1 MVDMTQFD
9 FNPAERQPREKKEF
23 ELLPPDTYTAVIT
36 DSELRD
42 TKAGTGNYIELSFQ
56 IIDGPHAR
64 RMLWNRYNMSNPN
77 PKAVEIGRDQ
87 IAAVAHAVGVPAFKA
102 TEELHNIPLKIRV
115 DTQVRKDTLKEE
127 SRIFSYESI
136 GAAGSGSGE
145 KGGTS
150 HQNPPSQRAVPAPSW
165 KR

>member
-1 MVDMTQFD
+1 MVDLNQFD
-9 FNPAERQPREKKEF
+9 FDPAKRQPRERKEF

-36 DSELRD
+36 DSELKD

-56 IIDGPHAR
+56 IIDGPHTR
-64 RMLWNRYNMSNPN
+64 RMLWTRFNMKNPN

-87 IAAVAHAVGVPAFKA
+87 FAAVAHAVGVPNVKA

-127 SRIFSYESI
+127 NRIFSYESM
-136 GAAGSGSGE
+136 AGSGE
-145 KGGTS
+145 TGGAV
-150 HQNPPSQRAVPAPSW
+150 PKEAAPRKAVPAPSW